1 MDSAAAPIRPRQRI
15 EFLEERL
22 KEARAQIEVLIAQL
36 RAADMPALPVAP
48 WMSSLRGQE
57 IALIA
62 ALNAAHPRALD
73 IYALDEA
80 LPRQDHAAD
89 RSVKG
94 VHVAIHGVRKKLGS
108 HVIDTVRGRGWRLSD
123 AFAADLKALSADA

>member
-1 MDSAAAPIRPRQRI
+1 M
-15 EFLEERL
+15 EERL
-22 KEARAQIEVLIAQL
+22 KEARAQIDVLVTQL
-36 RAADMPALPVAP
+36 RVAEMPALAVAP
-48 WMSSLRGQE
+48 WMASLRGQE

-94 VHVAIHGVRKKLGS
+94 VHVAIHGVRKKLGA
-108 HVIDTVRGRGWRLSD
+108 HVIDTVRGHGWRLSD
-123 AFAADLKALSADA
+123 TFVADLKALSISV